1 MVDFKVEHEYSVAAA
16 KAWSVLFDF
25 TDMSWAGMANMELEG
40 EGIGMLRK
48 IELGLPE
55 PVAEQLLTLDHE
67 TLSFSYTIVSGNP
80 LPVKDYQA
88 GAKVIAVDDNHCRV
102 EWWCQ
107 CQPEG
112 VADEDVAALLS
123 DSYAGLLKTLA
134 GHLDAL

>member
-1 MVDFKVEHEYSVAAA
+1 MVDFKVEHEYPVTAA
-16 KAWSVLFDF
+16 KVWSVLSDF

-55 PVAEQLLTLDHE
+55 PVTEQLLTLDHE
-67 TLSFSYTIVSGNP
+67 ALSFSYTIVSGNP
-80 LPVKDYQA
+80 LPVNDYQT
-88 GAKVIAVDDNHCRV
+88 GAKVITVDDNHCRV

-107 CQPEG
+107 CQSEEM
-112 VADEDVAALLS
+112 ADQDVAALLS